1 VLVLLAA
8 AILTA
13 CTVFTFSANDLKGKT
28 LTYFV
33 VLGGTS
39 MSSNGHDFMTL
50 VFDSSGAAGT
60 FEMAGFTNDFATQ
73 AAVTSGKYTD
83 KTWFQDQGYKGT
95 FTYDAKARKFGPT
108 VTTVLYPNSTAS
120 RMTNGNYAAA
130 DYSYQDVKVMFAPAT
145 SASLTMSANYE
156 INQDSLYYVYMPGS
170 AANSWVSTT
179 VQTMTTTMSGVT
191 STSTTT
197 SSDTLTV
204 ASGSLTEDFQTVL
217 TTSGS
222 TTTTSNS
229 EDTYSYSILKQF
241 LIGSEDK
248 TSETFADVW
257 KKGNSVS
264 FQVAQTEYDEI
275 QWSTAKPAAPT
286 VNATTG
292 NGVTGTRFTPPYYYI
307 DKASSSTST
316 FNLTNTGDYIM
327 FTDQAGSA
335 YRGIAR
341 H

>member
-28 LTYFV
+28 LTYYITM
-33 VLGGTS
+33 GGGS
-39 MSSNGHDFMTL
+39 VNGHDFTTL
-50 VFDSSGAAGT
+50 VFDNSGAAGT
-60 FEMAGFTNDFATQ
+60 FEMAMFTNDFATQ
-73 AAVTSGKYTD
+73 AAVTSGKYSD
-83 KTWFQDQGYKGT
+83 RTWFQDQGMKGT
-95 FTYDAKARKFGPT
+95 FTYDPKARKFGAT
-108 VTTVLYPNSTAS
+108 ASTTYYPNSSAS

-130 DYSYQDVKVMFAPAT
+130 DYSYQDVKVMFSPAT
-145 SASLTMSANYE
+145 SASMVISSNYE
-156 INQDSLYYVYMPGS
+156 INQDSLYYVYLPGS
-170 AANSWVSTT
+170 ATNSWVNTMVQTITTT
-179 VQTMTTTMSGVT
+179 VSGVT
-191 STSTTT
+191 STSTQTWT
-197 SSDTLTV
+197 DALTVSSGSLAEDYLTV
-204 ASGSLTEDFQTVL
+204 A

-241 LIGSEDK
+241 IIGSEDK
-248 TSETFADVW
+248 PSETFADVW

-307 DKASSSTST
+307 DKASTSTST
-316 FNLTNTGDYIM
+316 FNLTNAGDYIM